1 MGVRTG
7 DETKAAPDARIL
19 TTDFDWSML
28 RRAIDPLR
36 HPAEPIRGDCVAA
49 ARGTTGGPRMTDIA
63 VRSRPVAAPGRRSLI
78 ASIVSVLVPYA
89 LVGLGLRLLM
99 AYEIFREGQSK
110 IDGMLLNFNVS
121 GTQFSV
127 VLPVQVKPSLLQLF
141 ESHFAGLEVPTWII
155 AHVYAY
161 AEFLLPI
168 CLVLGFIT
176 RFSSLVLL
184 ILTVLTAV
192 YVAPEELWTTYIY
205 WIAILLVLL
214 SAGPGALSFD
224 ALIRFIYQ
232 RDKTPEFR

>member
-1 MGVRTG
+1 
-7 DETKAAPDARIL
+7 
-19 TTDFDWSML
+19 
-28 RRAIDPLR
+28 
-36 HPAEPIRGDCVAA
+36 
-49 ARGTTGGPRMTDIA
+49 MTDIA
-63 VRSRPVAAPGRRSLI
+63 VRSNSVPSPHRRSLI

-99 AYEIFREGQSK
+99 AYEVFRTGQEK

-121 GTQFSV
+121 GREFSV
-127 VLPVQVKPSLLQLF
+127 VLPLQVNQATLQSF
-141 ESHFAGLEVPTWII
+141 ETHFAGLQVPANII
-155 AHVYAY
+155 AHIYAY

-168 CLVLGFIT
+168 CLVLGFVT

-205 WIAILLVLL
+205 WIAILAVLL